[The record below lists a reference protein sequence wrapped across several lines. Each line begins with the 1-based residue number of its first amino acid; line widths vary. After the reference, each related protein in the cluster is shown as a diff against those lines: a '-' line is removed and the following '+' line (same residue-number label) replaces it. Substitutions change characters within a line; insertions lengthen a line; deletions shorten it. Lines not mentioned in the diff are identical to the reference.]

1 MKFSQSPW
9 TALLLPSVAASALL
23 LSLGGCS
30 PSESQASTQEASTPA
45 PPEPKAE
52 RTALATETQK
62 PIPPPE
68 PLTQPEPIAKPVPE
82 PLPEPET
89 RPLPADPPKDPPK
102 DPAPVP
108 APKPADVSVSG
119 FELGSAVGPDG
130 HVTEPKSV
138 FAPTDSV
145 RLAVLADGAPRLV
158 RLSVEWYGPDALKI
172 SEDVQD
178 VTLNGSMAVPFTL
191 SNAKGLALGAY
202 RAEIRIEGWLA
213 STAHFSVQ

>member
-30 PSESQASTQEASTPA
+30 PSESQASPHEASTPA

-52 RTALATETQK
+52 PKLERTALTTEAPK

-68 PLTQPEPIAKPVPE
+68 PAAQPEPI
-82 PLPEPET
+82 PEPET

-130 HVTEPKSV
+130 HV
-138 FAPTDSV
+138 
-145 RLAVLADGAPRLV
+145 
-158 RLSVEWYGPDALKI
+158 
-172 SEDVQD
+172 
-178 VTLNGSMAVPFTL
+178 N
-191 SNAKGLALGAY
+191 
-202 RAEIRIEGWLA
+202 
-213 STAHFSVQ
+213 